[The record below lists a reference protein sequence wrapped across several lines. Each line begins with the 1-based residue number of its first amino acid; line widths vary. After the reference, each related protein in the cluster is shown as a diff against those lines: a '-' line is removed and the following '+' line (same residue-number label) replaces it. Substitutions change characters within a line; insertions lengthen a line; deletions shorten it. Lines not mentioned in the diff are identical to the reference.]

1 MIDETTPETSDAA
14 SALSAPVLTVDGLTI
29 GIGSRNSVKSI
40 VKGISLAL
48 TPGRVQGLGQDGHV
62 ACDVGF
68 VAEQC
73 CCGGARSA

>member
-48 TPGRVQGLGQDGHV
+48 TPGRVQG
-62 ACDVGF
+62 F